1 MTLPTNQSDSTA
13 QNPLATP
20 EPTPDV
26 ASKSTAPGRGLM
38 VLPAVLLVVLLGVA
52 ATFVAYKIS
61 NDQRVAEQQ
70 SRIEA
75 LKRDLKAKDH
85 ELDTAKEDLDAAD
98 ECLSVVRDLL
108 NSPDEDSARRSV
120 RLMVVK
126 CGD

>member
-1 MTLPTNQSDSTA
+1 
-13 QNPLATP
+13 
-20 EPTPDV
+20 
-26 ASKSTAPGRGLM
+26 M

-61 NDQRVAEQQ
+61 NDQRLAAQQ

-85 ELDTAKEDLDAAD
+85 ELDTAKDDLDAAD
-98 ECLSVVRDLL
+98 ECLDVVRDLL
-108 NSPDEDSARRSV
+108 NSPDEDSARRAV
-120 RLMVVK
+120 RQMVAK